1 MAHPEPQFSAA
12 PNRINGLNEQKV
24 DNDITRVQKAGA
36 SEQPFVERNASIQM
50 VGTCMRSLI
59 KIAALLGMTSILV
72 SCGGGSSPSSQSS
85 APPCD
90 SNTLWASHPAASG
103 RGIPDNNVSGT
114 SVSWDNQNCQIRS
127 VTSAFI
133 EVCLNHPRPSD
144 LTWSVTPPNAGTSTS
159 LSVSGNWITNSTTC
173 SSVGDKFQRI
183 DLLSSLSSTVATR
196 GTWQLQVKDLLTGD
210 TGTLNQWRVIIQGN
224 S

>member
-1 MAHPEPQFSAA
+1 MTSPEC
-12 PNRINGLNEQKV
+12 NRLVHQYSLLSNKTDQAKI
-24 DNDITRVQKAGA
+24 
-36 SEQPFVERNASIQM
+36 

-59 KIAALLGMTSILV
+59 EIAALLAMTSLLV
-72 SCGGGSSPSSQSS
+72 SCGGGSSPSAQIS

-90 SNTLWASHPAASG
+90 STTLWASQPAAFG
-103 RGIPDNNVSGT
+103 RGIPDNNVSGI

-144 LTWSVTPPNAGTSTS
+144 LTWSVTPPNPGTSTT
-159 LSVSGNWITNSTTC
+159 LTVSGNWITNSTTC
-173 SSVGDKFQRI
+173 SSSGDKFQRI
-183 DLLSSLSSTVATR
+183 DLLPSLSSTVLTR
-196 GTWQLQVKDLLTGD
+196 GTWQLQVKDLIAGD

-224 S
+224 T

>member
-1 MAHPEPQFSAA
+1 MTLLECKRLVHQNSPLSDEMHQLK
-12 PNRINGLNEQKV
+12 I
-24 DNDITRVQKAGA
+24 
-36 SEQPFVERNASIQM
+36 

-59 KIAALLGMTSILV
+59 NIAAMLAIIPLLV
-72 SCGGGSSPSSQSS
+72 SCGGGSSPSNQSS
-85 APPCD
+85 APSCD

-133 EVCLNHPRPSD
+133 EVCINHPRPSD
-144 LTWSVTPPNAGTSTS
+144 LTWSVTPPNSGTSTT
-159 LSVSGNWITNSTTC
+159 LAVSGNWITNSTTC
-173 SSVGDKFQRI
+173 SSAGDKFQRI

-196 GTWQLQVKDLLTGD
+196 GTWQLQVKDLMTGD
-210 TGTLNQWRVIIQGN
+210 SGTLNQWRVIIQGN